1 MDDSKEEKK
10 KHKVEEETQPEAA
23 RTLDDKE
30 ETEEDDKKQENQDDK
45 DVGEDNEEDNE
56 AEEEKN
62 GDGNEEDENTDEE
75 TESQPTHAD
84 IRKSEVL
91 RRDLNRFVRD
101 NQPSYN
107 LNPKSNRLSGKLV
120 TLILFILTIVVIGSA
135 IYFVAGVGSPKKQE
149 QPAIS
154 PPTSTPTPT
163 PSPTPKTLNRSEWS
177 FEVLNGSGVT
187 GAAKKLADS
196 LKALGYQVVKV
207 GNADKDYQ
215 KNEFFV
221 QEDLMADI
229 APVVVDIKDII
240 KIASI
245 SGQLKDSTASA
256 RIIIGKE

>member
-10 KHKVEEETQPEAA
+10 KHKIEEESSVEETEEETQLEVDQPLVEKETSSSAEASE
-23 RTLDDKE
+23 DK
-30 ETEEDDKKQENQDDK
+30 EEDDK
-45 DVGEDNEEDNE
+45 
-56 AEEEKN
+56 
-62 GDGNEEDENTDEE
+62 NEEDEEEQTGEDEGE
-75 TESQPTHAD
+75 EDED

-91 RRDLNRFVRD
+91 RRDLNQFVRD

-107 LNPKSNRLSGKLV
+107 LNPQSKMLSGKLV
-120 TLILFILTIVVIGSA
+120 TLILFILTIAIIGSA

-149 QPAIS
+149 QTVIS
-154 PPTSTPTPT
+154 PPTSTITPTPT
-163 PSPTPKTLNRSEWS
+163 PYTLNRSEWS

-196 LKALGYQVVKV
+196 LKALGYQVVRV
-207 GNADKDYQ
+207 ANADKDYT

-221 QEDLMADI
+221 QEDLMVSIDAI
-229 APVVVDIKDII
+229 VADIKDII

-245 SGQLKDSTASA
+245 SGKLKDSTASA

>member
-10 KHKVEEETQPEAA
+10 KHKIEEESTVEESEEETQLEVDQPLA
-23 RTLDDKE
+23 
-30 ETEEDDKKQENQDDK
+30 EEDDK
-45 DVGEDNEEDNE
+45 
-56 AEEEKN
+56 
-62 GDGNEEDENTDEE
+62 NEEDEEEQTGEDEGE
-75 TESQPTHAD
+75 EDED

-91 RRDLNRFVRD
+91 RRDLNQFVRD

-107 LNPKSNRLSGKLV
+107 LNPKGKMLSGKLV
-120 TLILFILTIVVIGSA
+120 TLILFILTIAIIGSA
-135 IYFVAGVGSPKKQE
+135 IYFVAGVSSPKKQE
-149 QPAIS
+149 QTVIS
-154 PPTSTPTPT
+154 PPTSTITPT
-163 PSPTPKTLNRSEWS
+163 PTPKTLNRSQWS

-207 GNADKDYQ
+207 ANADKDYT

-221 QEDLMADI
+221 QEDLMVNIDSIVA
-229 APVVVDIKDII
+229 DIKDII

-245 SGQLKDSTASA
+245 SGKLKDSTASA

>member
-10 KHKVEEETQPEAA
+10 KHIIEEEETQPEPMVSDEASE
-23 RTLDDKE
+23 DKKE
-30 ETEEDDKKQENQDDK
+30 EDQDDK
-45 DVGEDNEEDNE
+45 DVGGYNKEDDEI
-56 AEEEKN
+56 EEEKN
-62 GDGNEEDENTDEE
+62 GDGNEDDENTEEE

-84 IRKSEVL
+84 IRQSEVL
-91 RRDLNRFVRD
+91 RRDLNQFVRD

-107 LNPKSNRLSGKLV
+107 LNPQSRRLSGKLV
-120 TLILFILTIVVIGSA
+120 TLILFILTIAVIGSA

-149 QPAIS
+149 QTAIS

-163 PSPTPKTLNRSEWS
+163 PTPTPKTLNRSEWS

-215 KNEFFV
+215 TNEFFV
-221 QEDLMADI
+221 QEDLMVDI
-229 APVVVDIKDII
+229 APVVADIKDII

>member
-10 KHKVEEETQPEAA
+10 KHKIEEESSVEETEEETQLEVDQPLVEKETSSSAEASE
-23 RTLDDKE
+23 DK
-30 ETEEDDKKQENQDDK
+30 EEDDK
-45 DVGEDNEEDNE
+45 
-56 AEEEKN
+56 
-62 GDGNEEDENTDEE
+62 NEEDEEEQTGEDEGE
-75 TESQPTHAD
+75 EDED

-91 RRDLNRFVRD
+91 RRDLNQFVRD

-107 LNPKSNRLSGKLV
+107 LNPQSKRFSGKLV
-120 TLILFILTIVVIGSA
+120 TLILFILTIAIIGGA

-149 QPAIS
+149 QTVIS
-154 PPTSTPTPT
+154 PPISTITPTPT
-163 PSPTPKTLNRSEWS
+163 PNTLNRSEWS

-196 LKALGYQVVKV
+196 LKALGYQVVRV
-207 GNADKDYQ
+207 ANADKDYT

-221 QEDLMADI
+221 QEDLMVSIDAI
-229 APVVVDIKDII
+229 VADIKDII

-245 SGQLKDSTASA
+245 SGKLKDSTASA

>member
-10 KHKVEEETQPEAA
+10 KHKIEEESSSFAPNSAEAA
-23 RTLDDKE
+23 AKGEKASEDKE
-30 ETEEDDKKQENQDDK
+30 EEKRESEENDQEEDDEIEEDDK
-45 DVGEDNEEDNE
+45 
-56 AEEEKN
+56 
-62 GDGNEEDENTDEE
+62 NEEDEEEQTGEDEGE
-75 TESQPTHAD
+75 EDED

-91 RRDLNRFVRD
+91 RRDLNQFVRD

-107 LNPKSNRLSGKLV
+107 LNPQSKMLSGKLV
-120 TLILFILTIVVIGSA
+120 TLILFILTIAVIGSA

-149 QPAIS
+149 QTVIS
-154 PPTSTPTPT
+154 PPTSTITPTPT
-163 PSPTPKTLNRSEWS
+163 PNTLNRSEWS

-196 LKALGYQVVKV
+196 LKALGYQVVRV
-207 GNADKDYQ
+207 ANADKDYT

-221 QEDLMADI
+221 QEDLMVSIDAI
-229 APVVVDIKDII
+229 VADIKDII

-245 SGQLKDSTASA
+245 SGKLKDSTASA

>member
-10 KHKVEEETQPEAA
+10 THKIEEESEVEEAEEEEERESSHFAPPSGTS
-23 RTLDDKE
+23 RDKE
-30 ETEEDDKKQENQDDK
+30 ETEEKDRDDEIEEDDKK
-45 DVGEDNEEDNE
+45 
-56 AEEEKN
+56 
-62 GDGNEEDENTDEE
+62 EEDEEEQDGEDEGE
-75 TESQPTHAD
+75 EDED

-91 RRDLNRFVRD
+91 RRDLNQFVRD

-107 LNPKSNRLSGKLV
+107 LNPKGKMLSGKLV
-120 TLILFILTIVVIGSA
+120 TLILFILTIAIIGSA

-149 QPAIS
+149 QTAIS
-154 PPTSTPTPT
+154 PPKSATTPT
-163 PSPTPKTLNRSEWS
+163 PSPTPKTLNRSQWS

-207 GNADKDYQ
+207 ANADKDYT

-221 QEDLMADI
+221 QEDLMANIDSI
-229 APVVVDIKDII
+229 VTDIKDII

-245 SGQLKDSTASA
+245 SGKLKDSTASA